1 MPKDTKSMR
10 KYIRHPATI
19 PIFYDQI
26 DIAAKRKD
34 RLKDISLGGLCF
46 QSKRQITPGTVL
58 LIHIPLAT
66 PVFQE
71 RAMVVWCRSIDPHY
85 EIGVR
90 FMAEESSFRVRM
102 VEQVCYIE
110 KYKQD
115 MREIEGRELSAEQAA
130 MEWIRKYARNF
141 PQA

>member
-1 MPKDTKSMR
+1 MMR

-34 RLKDISLGGLCF
+34 LLKNISLGGLCF
-46 QSKRQITPGTVL
+46 QAKRAIGEGTVL
-58 LIHIPLAT
+58 LIQIPLIT
-66 PVFQE
+66 PIFQE
-71 RAMVVWCRSIDPHY
+71 RGMVVWCQQTNSHY
-85 EIGVR
+85 DVGVR
-90 FMAEESSFRVRM
+90 FMAKESNFRIRM

-115 MREIEGRELSAEQAA
+115 LVEKEGRELSSEEAA
-130 MEWIRKYARNF
+130 LEWIRKFARDF

>member
-1 MPKDTKSMR
+1 MR

-26 DIAAKRKD
+26 DLAAKRKD
-34 RLKDISLGGLCF
+34 WLKDISLGGLCF
-46 QSKRQITPGTVL
+46 QSKRLIEAGTVL
-58 LIHIPLAT
+58 LIQIPLAT

-71 RAMVVWCRSIDPHY
+71 RAMVVWCQPTNAHY
-85 EIGVR
+85 DIGVR
-90 FMAEESSFRVRM
+90 FMAEESNFRMRM

-115 MREIEGRELSAEQAA
+115 MVELEGRELSGEEAA
-130 MEWIRKYARNF
+130 LEWIRKYARNF